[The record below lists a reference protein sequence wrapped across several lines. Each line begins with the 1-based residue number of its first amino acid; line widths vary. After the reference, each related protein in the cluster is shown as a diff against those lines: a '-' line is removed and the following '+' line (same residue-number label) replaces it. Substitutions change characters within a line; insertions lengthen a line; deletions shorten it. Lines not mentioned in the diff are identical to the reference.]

1 MTAFQTK
8 TRHLRYI
15 LCPVKGEI
23 SPSFVHVQARGYLGK
38 RENVKICVLS
48 NKNKTDD
55 YSPGQLPSSLLRL
68 GNNSS
73 TDSKK
78 FCLRAMP
85 LPCSKPWVQ
94 IQRKAGVTFSF
105 ACSLNFLLVEEDFW
119 RFSVRCKSSL
129 FVHLSVLKEKHSFY
143 SVMWW
148 TLS

>member
-73 TDSKK
+73 TDSKN
-78 FCLRAMP
+78 FVYVPCLCRVQSHE
-85 LPCSKPWVQ
+85 SKSSAKPVLL
-94 IQRKAGVTFSF
+94 FH
-105 ACSLNFLLVEEDFW
+105 LLVHYIFYW
-119 RFSVRCKSSL
+119 RKKIFDDSV
-129 FVHLSVLKEKHSFY
+129 
-143 SVMWW
+143 
-148 TLS
+148 

>member
-73 TDSKK
+73 TDSKN
-78 FCLRAMP
+78 FVYVPCLCRVQSHDSISSA
-85 LPCSKPWVQ
+85 KPVLL
-94 IQRKAGVTFSF
+94 FH
-105 ACSLNFLLVEEDFW
+105 LLV
-119 RFSVRCKSSL
+119 
-129 FVHLSVLKEKHSFY
+129 H
-143 SVMWW
+143 
-148 TLS
+148 